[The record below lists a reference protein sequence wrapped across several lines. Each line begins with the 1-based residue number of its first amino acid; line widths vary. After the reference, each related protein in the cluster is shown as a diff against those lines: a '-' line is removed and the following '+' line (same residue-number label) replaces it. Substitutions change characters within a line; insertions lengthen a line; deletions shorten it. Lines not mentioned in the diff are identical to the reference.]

1 MNERY
6 RRAYVEVLEII
17 NNFSEEEYNK
27 IPKEKIEFYESNKD
41 KDYKFTF
48 DPSKDLNEQNV
59 SKEAKAII
67 VTLFRDYFATE
78 EQKEKLKQILQEN
91 EQKANQEKEKQYN
104 PDNMFTSEEADKE
117 ENKETAMIVRNEN
130 IFTKIWSFIKSF
142 FNKKGGKKNEN

>member
-6 RRAYVEVLEII
+6 RKAYVEVLEII
-17 NNFSEEEYNK
+17 SHFSEEEYNK

-41 KDYKFTF
+41 KDYKFIF
-48 DPSKDLNEQNV
+48 DPSNDEEAYKNV

-67 VTLFRDYFATE
+67 VTLFRDYYATE

-104 PDNMFTSEEADKE
+104 PDNMFTSEDADKD
-117 ENKETAMIVRNEN
+117 ENKETALIVRNEN
-130 IFTKIWSFIKSF
+130 IFTRIWSFIKRIF
-142 FNKKGGKKNEN
+142 RR